1 VPAEADVM
9 ALAAKLRLELATR
22 ALAAAQALGPAP
34 DRVSPIEHE
43 LRVHLHDALNSD
55 HDRDFRSLAC
65 LPLDQLR
72 DRTLVV
78 LRVDYMGRLIVETV
92 TGEDVL
98 PGEPRYLWTVLH
110 RGHMRLVQP
119 PPEGDGTVGLQD
131 VARSA
136 GPCGDTPAS
145 GWKSFL
151 EHQRSGAA
159 AAPGEVSQSCGC
171 CGASKAKTP
180 APPRLVAPA
189 VPETTLA
196 FAEKGSGD
204 HYSVWHGRE
213 LILPAVGTSTA
224 RLIKARRQLAPLA
237 EEPFELYEDPEQ
249 GSAGARTFQCPQ
261 GTRAGGSAED
271 YSRAREAGDEN
282 SAEEGALDAEERL
295 QPAERRDCMP
305 WACASP

>member
-1 VPAEADVM
+1 MAKELAAILGEPETRLEKRQCLLKCIAAALLAGAQVPAEADVM

-78 LRVDYMGRLIVETV
+78 LRVDYLGRLIVETV

-136 GPCGDTPAS
+136 GPRGDTPAS

-151 EHQRSGAA
+151 AHQRSGAA
-159 AAPGEVSQSCGC
+159 AAPGEVGQSCWC
-171 CGASKAKTP
+171 CGASKAKAP
-180 APPRLVAPA
+180 APPRPK
-189 VPETTLA
+189 TTLA
-196 FAEKGSGD
+196 LAGKGSGD
-204 HYSVWHGRE
+204 RCAAWHGRE
-213 LILPAVGTSTA
+213 LIRPAVG
-224 RLIKARRQLAPLA
+224 
-237 EEPFELYEDPEQ
+237 
-249 GSAGARTFQCPQ
+249 AGIPP
-261 GTRAGGSAED
+261 G
-271 YSRAREAGDEN
+271 
-282 SAEEGALDAEERL
+282 
-295 QPAERRDCMP
+295 
-305 WACASP
+305 